1 MFIARRAWVAKG
13 GTTETGTESE
23 TACRHA
29 QAHTEVPITMQ
40 TKTAAATPHR
50 NAAASFAFTP
60 PPANQK
66 PQACREGEKADKVV
80 PMTWLPT
87 SELRGCLQRMLPHFF
102 FIIDPVQPP
111 RLGSVW
117 HSQGLVTF
125 SSFAKKISLG
135 DVCVEIRGIYLQI
148 HVKVREYLFFP

>member
-13 GTTETGTESE
+13 GTRETGTESE

-135 DVCVEIRGIYLQI
+135 DVCVEIHGIYLQI